1 MLRREGIGVIRLVQD
16 STVAGIRI
24 CRIWQIAM
32 WVFEL
37 QGLLSSGKVKPV
49 TMVSTQV
56 ASGVSSLIRT
66 VSVVAGSVC
75 SLVGW
80 EVSCGRGGL
89 GQW

>member
-1 MLRREGIGVIRLVQD
+1 MIRLLQD
-16 STVAGIRI
+16 STVARIRI
-24 CRIWQIAM
+24 CRISAM

-37 QGLLSSGKVKPV
+37 EGLLTSGKVKPV

-66 VSVVAGSVC
+66 VSVVAGSVW

-89 GQW
+89 G